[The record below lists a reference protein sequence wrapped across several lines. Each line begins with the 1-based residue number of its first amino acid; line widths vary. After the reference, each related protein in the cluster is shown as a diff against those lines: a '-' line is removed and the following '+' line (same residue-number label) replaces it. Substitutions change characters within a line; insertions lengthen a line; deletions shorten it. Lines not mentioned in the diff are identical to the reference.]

1 MHAPTCRGIWLTFA
15 QLSSASRTRMK
26 HESIDAVVRA
36 CPICGAGRDHSE
48 PFLSDSRDERLL
60 SASSF
65 ASRKVPEYMSHA
77 MVRCRV
83 CDLAYVDRPPSVE
96 ELAASYHSADYDSAE
111 EAEDA
116 ADAYARAIAPSFRSS
131 ARVTPRWR
139 SVPGPPRSWSG
150 FRRPVSANLVGI
162 EPSTAAI
169 DAAPAHRRPWIR
181 EGIFEGSDFAPE
193 SFDLICCFM
202 TLEHV
207 QDPGALVAAA
217 HRLLRPGGVFVG
229 VTHNRRAW
237 LNRMLGRRSPIVD
250 VEHMQLFS
258 PKSST
263 NLLTFNGYADVGGS
277 SFWNRYRPSY
287 WLRLVPMSRPL
298 KHRLTASLRG
308 SWLDAR
314 RIPLNVGNFMSWGF
328 KA

>member
-1 MHAPTCRGIWLTFA
+1 
-15 QLSSASRTRMK
+15 MK
-26 HESIDAVVRA
+26 HAAIEAAVRA
-36 CPICGAGRDHSE
+36 CPVCGAGADQTE
-48 PFLSDSRDERLL
+48 PFLADSRDDALL

-83 CDLAYVDRPPSVE
+83 CDLAYVDRPPSVD
-96 ELAASYHSADYDSAE
+96 ELAASYHAADYDSAE

-116 ADAYARAIAPSFRSS
+116 ADAYARAIAPVLTKLRNRGS
-131 ARVTPRWR
+131 ALEIGTGTAAFLERL
-139 SVPGPPRSWSG
+139 SDAG
-150 FRRPVSANLVGI
+150 FGELVGI

-169 DAAPAHRRPWIR
+169 DAAPEHRKAWIR
-181 EGIFEGSDFAPE
+181 EGIFEGSDFPPE

-237 LNRMLGRRSPIVD
+237 LNRLLGRRSPIVD

-258 PKSST
+258 EQSSKE
-263 NLLTFNGYADVGGS
+263 LLSRNGYVEIGGA
-277 SFWNRYRPSY
+277 SFRNAYRLGY
-287 WLRLVPMSRPL
+287 WLRLVPMSRTL
-298 KHRLTASLRG
+298 KDKLTRG
-308 SWLDAR
+308 IRGTLLDSR
-314 RIPLNVGNFMSWGF
+314 RIPFNVGNYMSWGF

>member
-1 MHAPTCRGIWLTFA
+1 
-15 QLSSASRTRMK
+15 MK
-26 HESIDAVVRA
+26 HATVKAVARV
-36 CPICGAGRDHSE
+36 CPVCGAGANQSDAY
-48 PFLSDSRDERLL
+48 LSDSRDERLL

-65 ASRKVPEYMSHA
+65 ASRKVPEFMSHG

-83 CDLAYVDRPPSVE
+83 CDVAYVDLPPSIE

-116 ADAYARAIAPSFRSS
+116 AEAYIRAIQRVLKKL
-131 ARVTPRWR
+131 ARRDAALEIGTGTGAFLERLSGV
-139 SVPGPPRSWSG
+139 G
-150 FRRPVSANLVGI
+150 FRHLVGI

-169 DAAPAHRRPWIR
+169 AAAPQHRSHWIR
-181 EGIFEGSDFAPE
+181 QGIFEGTDLPSE

-207 QDPGALVAAA
+207 RDPATLVAAA
-217 HRLLRPGGVFVG
+217 HRLLRAGGAFVG

-237 LNRMLGRRSPIVD
+237 LNRLLGSRSPIVD

-258 PKSST
+258 PTSSMQ
-263 NLLTFNGYADVGGS
+263 LLTRNGYVDVGGA

-287 WLRLVPMSRPL
+287 WLRLLPMSRSVKERIT
-298 KHRLTASLRG
+298 KHLRG
-308 SWLDAR
+308 SLLDHH
-314 RIPLNVGNFMSWGF
+314 RIPMNVGNYMSWGF
-328 KA
+328 KD

>member
-1 MHAPTCRGIWLTFA
+1 
-15 QLSSASRTRMK
+15 MK
-26 HESIDAVVRA
+26 HESIDVVVRA
-36 CPICGAGRDHSE
+36 CPVCGAGADQSE

-60 SASSF
+60 NSSSF
-65 ASRKVPEYMSHA
+65 ASRKVPEFMSHA
-77 MVRCRV
+77 MVRCRA

-96 ELAASYHSADYDSAE
+96 ELAASYHTADYDSAE

-116 ADAYARAIAPSFRSS
+116 ADAYARAIEPVLAKLR
-131 ARVTPRWR
+131 ARGAALEIGTGTGAFLDRLNEA
-139 SVPGPPRSWSG
+139 G
-150 FRRPVSANLVGI
+150 FGGLVGI

-169 DAAPAHRRPWIR
+169 AAAPPHRRPWIR
-181 EGIFEGSDFAPE
+181 EGIFEGADFPPE

-237 LNRMLGRRSPIVD
+237 LNRLLGRRSPIVD

-258 PKSST
+258 PASASR
-263 NLLTFNGYADVGGS
+263 LLTGNGYVDVGGS
-277 SFWNRYRPSY
+277 SFSNRYRPSY
-287 WLRLVPMSRPL
+287 WLRLAPMKRSV
-298 KHRLTASLRG
+298 KDRLTRSLRG
-308 SWLDAR
+308 SWADKR
-314 RIPLNVGNFMSWGF
+314 RVALNVGNFMSWGF
-328 KA
+328 KP

>member
-1 MHAPTCRGIWLTFA
+1 
-15 QLSSASRTRMK
+15 MK
-26 HESIDAVVRA
+26 HAAIEAAVRA
-36 CPICGAGRDHSE
+36 CPVCGAGADQTE
-48 PFLSDSRDERLL
+48 PFLSDSRDDALL

-77 MVRCRV
+77 MVRCRD
-83 CDLAYVDRPPSVE
+83 CDLAYVDRPPSVD
-96 ELAASYHSADYDSAE
+96 ELAASYHAADYDSAE

-116 ADAYARAIAPSFRSS
+116 ADAYARAITPVLTKLRNRGS
-131 ARVTPRWR
+131 ALEIGTGTAAFLERL
-139 SVPGPPRSWSG
+139 SDAG
-150 FRRPVSANLVGI
+150 FGELVGI

-169 DAAPAHRRPWIR
+169 DAAPEHRKAWIR
-181 EGIFEGSDFAPE
+181 EGIFEGSDFPPE

-237 LNRMLGRRSPIVD
+237 LNRLLGSRSPIVD

-258 PKSST
+258 EQSSKE
-263 NLLTFNGYADVGGS
+263 LLSRNGYVEIGGA
-277 SFWNRYRPSY
+277 SFRNAYRLGY
-287 WLRLVPMSRPL
+287 WLRLVPMSRTL
-298 KHRLTASLRG
+298 KDKLTRG
-308 SWLDAR
+308 IRGTLLDSR
-314 RIPLNVGNFMSWGF
+314 RIPFNVGNYMSWGF

>member
-1 MHAPTCRGIWLTFA
+1 
-15 QLSSASRTRMK
+15 MK
-26 HESIDAVVRA
+26 HESIAAVRA
-36 CPICGAGRDHSE
+36 CPICRAGPDQSE

-96 ELAASYHSADYDSAE
+96 ALAASYHSADYDSAE

-116 ADAYARAIAPSFRSS
+116 ADAYARAIAPVLSMLR
-131 ARVTPRWR
+131 ARGAALEIGTGTAAFLERL
-139 SVPGPPRSWSG
+139 SNAG
-150 FRRPVSANLVGI
+150 FKDLVGI

-169 DAAPAHRRPWIR
+169 DAAPAHRKPWIR
-181 EGIFEGSDFAPE
+181 EGIFEETDFKPE

-237 LNRMLGRRSPIVD
+237 LNRLLGRRSPIVD

-258 PKSST
+258 PRSSA
-263 NLLTFNGYADVGGS
+263 NLLTLNGYFDVDGV

-287 WLRLVPMSRPL
+287 WLRLVPMSRPFKL
-298 KHRLTASLRG
+298 RLTRSLRG

-328 KA
+328 KR

>member
-1 MHAPTCRGIWLTFA
+1 
-15 QLSSASRTRMK
+15 MK
-26 HESIDAVVRA
+26 HAAIEAAVRA
-36 CPICGAGRDHSE
+36 CPVCGAGADQTE
-48 PFLSDSRDERLL
+48 PFLSDSRDDALL

-83 CDLAYVDRPPSVE
+83 CDLAYVDRPPSVD
-96 ELAASYHSADYDSAE
+96 ELAASYHAADYDSAE

-116 ADAYARAIAPSFRSS
+116 ADAYARAIAPVLTKLRNRGS
-131 ARVTPRWR
+131 ALEIGTGTAAFLERL
-139 SVPGPPRSWSG
+139 SDAG
-150 FRRPVSANLVGI
+150 FGELVGI

-169 DAAPAHRRPWIR
+169 DAAPEHRKAWIR
-181 EGIFEGSDFAPE
+181 EGIFEGSDFPPE

-237 LNRMLGRRSPIVD
+237 LNRLLGRRSPIVD

-258 PKSST
+258 EQSSKE
-263 NLLTFNGYADVGGS
+263 LLSRNGYVEIGGA
-277 SFWNRYRPSY
+277 SFRNAYRLGY
-287 WLRLVPMSRPL
+287 WLRLVPMSRTL
-298 KHRLTASLRG
+298 KGKLTRG
-308 SWLDAR
+308 IRGTLLDSR
-314 RIPLNVGNFMSWGF
+314 RIPFNVGNYMSWGF

>member
-1 MHAPTCRGIWLTFA
+1 
-15 QLSSASRTRMK
+15 MK
-26 HESIDAVVRA
+26 HESIDLAVRA
-36 CPICGAGRDHSE
+36 CPICGSGSDKSE

-65 ASRKVPEYMSHA
+65 ASRKVPEFMSHA

-116 ADAYARAIAPSFRSS
+116 ADAYAHAIEPVLARLPNRGAALEIGTGTGAFLERLSRA
-131 ARVTPRWR
+131 
-139 SVPGPPRSWSG
+139 G
-150 FRRPVSANLVGI
+150 FRDLVGI

-169 DAAPAHRRPWIR
+169 AAAPAHRRAWIR
-181 EGIFEGSDFAPE
+181 EGIFEGSDFPPG

-217 HRLLRPGGVFVG
+217 HRLLRPGGAFVA
-229 VTHNRRAW
+229 VTHDRRAW
-237 LNRMLGRRSPIVD
+237 LNTILGRRSPIVD

-258 PKSST
+258 AESAT
-263 NLLTFNGYADVGGS
+263 GLLARNGYTNVGGE

-287 WLRLVPMSRPL
+287 WLRLLPISRSV
-298 KHRLTASLRG
+298 KEQLTGKLRG
-308 SWLDAR
+308 SWMDAH
-314 RIPLNVGNFMSWGF
+314 RIPMNVGNFMSWGF
-328 KA
+328 RP

>member
-1 MHAPTCRGIWLTFA
+1 
-15 QLSSASRTRMK
+15 MK
-26 HESIDAVVRA
+26 HETIHAAVRA
-36 CPICGAGRDHSE
+36 CPVCGSGADQSE

-77 MVRCRV
+77 MVRCRG

-116 ADAYARAIAPSFRSS
+116 ADAYARAIEPVLAKLRNKGAALEIGAGTAAFLERLDD
-131 ARVTPRWR
+131 A
-139 SVPGPPRSWSG
+139 G
-150 FRRPVSANLVGI
+150 FGELVGI

-169 DAAPAHRRPWIR
+169 EAAPDHRKPWIR
-181 EGIFEGSDFAPE
+181 EGIFEGSDFPPE

-237 LNRMLGRRSPIVD
+237 LNRLLGSRSPIVD

-258 PKSST
+258 AESAT
-263 NLLTFNGYADVGGS
+263 GLLARNGYVNVAGA
-277 SFWNRYRPSY
+277 SFWNSYRPSY
-287 WLRLVPMSRPL
+287 WLRLVPMSRRV
-298 KHRLTASLRG
+298 KDRLTSALRRT
-308 SWLDAR
+308 WLDKR
-314 RIPLNVGNFMSWGF
+314 RIPLNVGNYMSWGF